1 MSLVQPPTP
10 AVDNYPTA
18 SPYAS
23 QVQASRERFLKEISS
38 DDGWTELGE
47 KQGVTLSKKNIVRF
61 FLFPHVFL
69 CENSS

>member
-23 QVQASRERFLKEISS
+23 QIQTSRDRFLKEISS

-61 FLFPHVFL
+61 FPRDSA